1 VPISIVELSHEPG
14 PALVFLPFATCVADL
29 TAERSSNAS
38 SSEGVGIGNLG
49 AGRAVPDAKWVRL
62 GTGLVGFGYTV
73 VTTYGWLFLR
83 PDRGERVRETTVASL
98 ALFAFWLAKSR
109 PRIAAILVVCAV
121 WCELILSLAHL
132 GIETPSALIVFPS
145 LIPGVAM
152 MLGGRAAILLAVA
165 NAVAIPV
172 TLVVHQSIHGKPW
185 GAIFAAGNTA
195 IVASVLSLA
204 MGIMVR
210 SALRSHSAA
219 IERLQRAHQRYRSL
233 FRNAPDGLVAI
244 DNGHVRDANP
254 LAMKFLGLSSISA
267 CPRLE
272 DLLRD
277 AGVQNVPS
285 LLTAGAERAPVLIE
299 IPSHIGSPRSLEFT
313 VREPDAD
320 EPASLVVVRDVS
332 ERRAIEAQ
340 LQHNQ
345 RLETVGHLAGGVA
358 HDFNNLL
365 TVVGGNATLLAEHK
379 DPEVQELAKEILFAQ
394 ERGAGLTRQLLTF
407 ARKEVRRPETFDLAA
422 TVDGMARLI
431 QRLLGEQIQLKIDY
445 AGQVP
450 ILADRGQ
457 FEQVVLNLVSNGRDA
472 INETGQV
479 RISVRSLPKAEAAAL
494 GSRLVDAQQALL
506 EVTDTGRGMNAE
518 TKQRLFEPFFTTK
531 SRGQGTGL
539 GLATVHGIVAQ
550 SGGAIFVKSEVGGG
564 SSFRIFIPLHDGE
577 ISGATELPA
586 IATDARGSGSILVV
600 EDDPEVRDLAR
611 RVLAR
616 SGYAVI
622 SATNASEALS
632 VLSSRSFDLVLTDV
646 VMPGINGLEFA
657 EILRLEQPG
666 ARVLFMSGYFDHSA
680 PWSGALDPKTN
691 LLQKPFTP
699 QDLLARVRSLLAV
712 PKP

>member
-1 VPISIVELSHEPG
+1 MGKLSVGSPG
-14 PALVFLPFATCVADL
+14 P
-29 TAERSSNAS
+29 RS
-38 SSEGVGIGNLG
+38 
-49 AGRAVPDAKWVRL
+49 KWVRFGAGIVGL
-62 GTGLVGFGYTV
+62 GYLVV
-73 VTTYGWLFLR
+73 ITYGWLFL
-83 PDRGERVRETTVASL
+83 PPERGERIRETTVAAISC
-98 ALFAFWLAKSR
+98 FAFWMAKKKPS
-109 PRIAAILVVCAV
+109 PASILVVSAV
-121 WCELILSLAHL
+121 WCELILSLSHL
-132 GIETPSALIVFPS
+132 GIGSPAALMVFPS
-145 LIPGVAM
+145 LIPVVGM

-165 NAVAIPV
+165 NVAAIPAS
-172 TLVVHQSIHGKPW
+172 LVVFQVLHGKPW
-185 GAIFAAGNTA
+185 FELFTAGNTV
-195 IVASVLSLA
+195 IVTLVLSLA
-204 MGIMVR
+204 MGLIVR
-210 SALRSHSAA
+210 AALRSYTAA
-219 IERLQRAHQRYRSL
+219 VERLERAHQRYRSL

-244 DNGHVRDANP
+244 ENGHVRDANP
-254 LAMKFLGLSSISA
+254 LAMKFLGLKNIADS
-267 CPRLE
+267 PLLE

-277 AGVQNVPS
+277 AGVQQVPS
-285 LLTAGAERAPVLIE
+285 LSNAGSQVAPVLIE
-299 IPSHIGSPRSLEFT
+299 WPSKTGPHRSLEFT
-313 VREPDAD
+313 VREPDDD

-365 TVVGGNATLLAEHK
+365 TVVGGNATMLAEHK
-379 DPEVQELAKEILFAQ
+379 DPDVQELAKEILFAQ

-450 ILADRGQ
+450 IMADRGQ
-457 FEQVVLNLVSNGRDA
+457 LEQVVLNLVANGRDA
-472 INETGQV
+472 IEESGQV
-479 RISVRSLPKAEAAAL
+479 RITVRSLTMEEANVL

-506 EVTDTGRGMNAE
+506 EVTDTGRGMTAE

-550 SGGAIFVKSEVGGG
+550 SGGAVFVKSEVGTGA
-564 SSFRIFIPLHDGE
+564 SFRIFIPLADGE
-577 ISGATELPA
+577 ISGAIKLPTVTA
-586 IATDARGSGSILVV
+586 AAGGSGSILVV

-616 SGYAVI
+616 SGYDVI
-622 SATNASEALS
+622 SATNAGEALS
-632 VLSSRSFDLVLTDV
+632 VLTSRSFDLVLTDV

-680 PWSGALDPKTN
+680 PWTGALNPKTN

-699 QDLLARVRSLLAV
+699 QDLLARVRSILAV
-712 PKP
+712 PKH